1 MTIFKDVNEIKHCVM
16 EWDNI
21 LPREDYLLLLTEI
34 DNTKSYDLDDKNKQH
49 MCLKW
54 IRHFVLKN
62 NITKS
67 YNIKEWLTEQRD
79 NYREMIAYAKRAS
92 NWKSTE

>member
-62 NITKS
+62 NITRS
-67 YNIKEWLTEQRD
+67 YNMKEWLTEQRD
-79 NYREMIAYAKRAS
+79 NYREMIAYVKRAS
-92 NWKSTE
+92 DWKNTE

>member
-1 MTIFKDVNEIKHCVM
+1 MSIFKDVNEIKNCVM
-16 EWDNI
+16 EWGDI
-21 LPREDYLLLLTEI
+21 LPQEDYISLLTEI
-34 DNTKSYDLDDKNKQH
+34 DNTKSYELDDKNKQH

-79 NYREMIAYAKRAS
+79 NYREMIAYVKRAS
-92 NWKSTE
+92 DWKNTE